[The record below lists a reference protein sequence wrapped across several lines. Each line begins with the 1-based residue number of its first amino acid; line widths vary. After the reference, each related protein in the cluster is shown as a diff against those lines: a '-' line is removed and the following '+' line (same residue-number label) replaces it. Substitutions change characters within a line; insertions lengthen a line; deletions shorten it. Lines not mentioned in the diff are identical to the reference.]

1 MIVRGR
7 KSFSVNRGSQPCQC
21 TVPPPTICG
30 TGQNSSTLG
39 SSVCEVRT
47 VRGLSSGSGHKL
59 KRLTLAS
66 SSPPKV
72 SRVRHG
78 PRSRAT
84 TRHPRSVST
93 LAAVAP
99 EAPAPMMQTSA
110 RSGFALGATVVLLSR
125 VPKGIGEVLDHAVP
139 AGVHLGERG
148 RSREADEVPT
158 DPVTVPAVDR
168 IGVEALAGVQGQQRQ
183 EVQLGFHAGLLQ
195 GGLHRGES
203 RPDLRLV
210 HFLLDLPY
218 RLLQLGQDLVLLL
231 AGEVGEVRAEPGVAA
246 SVEFLDAGG
255 VLVAQDVQA
264 LLPGLGPPAVEL
276 LEAAAVGLGVD
287 VIEAGQVPV
296 EEVDG
301 ACLAGA
307 GLVVGRDDAGHR
319 CRHRLPLMRVE
330 ETVCP
335 HAGTSS
341 QVWSCAESRTAWV
354 STAARSPSANVG
366 SPSGLCPATA
376 EYTSDTNAV
385 NES

>member
-1 MIVRGR
+1 M
-7 KSFSVNRGSQPCQC
+7 
-21 TVPPPTICG
+21 
-30 TGQNSSTLG
+30 
-39 SSVCEVRT
+39 
-47 VRGLSSGSGHKL
+47 
-59 KRLTLAS
+59 LAS
-66 SSPPKV
+66 SSPPNV

-78 PRSRAT
+78 PRSSAT

-93 LAAVAP
+93 FAAVAP

-125 VPKGIGEVLDHAVP
+125 VPQGIGEVLDHALP
-139 AGVHLGERG
+139 AGVHLGEGG
-148 RSREADEVPT
+148 RSREADEVQPAR
-158 DPVTVPAVDR
+158 VAVAAVDR
-168 IGVEALAGVQGQQRQ
+168 IGVEALPGVQGEQRQ
-183 EVQLGFHAGLLQ
+183 EVQLDFHAGLLQ

-203 RPDLRLV
+203 RGRLRLGQGV
-210 HFLLDLPY
+210 RGLPGA
-218 RLLQLGQDLVLLL
+218 LLQLGEDLVLLL

-255 VLVAQDVQA
+255 VLVAQNVQS

-276 LEAAAVGLGVD
+276 LEAAAVGLVVD
-287 VIEAGQVPV
+287 VVEAGQVPV

-301 ACLAGA
+301 ACLARA

-319 CRHRLPLMRVE
+319 CRHRLPLVRVE
-330 ETVCP
+330 ETVCR
-335 HAGTSS
+335 HAGTST

-366 SPSGLCPATA
+366 SPSGFCPATA

-385 NES
+385 NESW